1 MSVEYRALGRT
12 GVQVSQF
19 CLGTMMFGGKADK
32 AESLRIIDHAL
43 ERGVN
48 FIDTA
53 DVYTGNESERIVG
66 EGLSSGAR
74 RQETILAT
82 KFNFP
87 QGDDVNARGLSR
99 RHLIAA
105 CEASLQRLRTDW
117 IDLYQLH
124 RCNAD
129 VPIDETLRALDDLI
143 RSGKVRYIGCSMFP
157 GWQMVESLWVA
168 KELGLN
174 RFVSE
179 QPAYH
184 MLDRTVEREV
194 IPAAQSFGLA
204 VIPWGPLCGGLLTG
218 KYQRDKGDAD
228 GRWQEGKDNF
238 NRQATPLAWDV
249 IDLLRDMAGEK
260 GCSMSQLALAWVASQ
275 PGVTAPII
283 GPRTLEQVTDNL
295 GAVDVS
301 LDTADCE
308 RIDALVPPCSAAVR
322 YYDEA
327 MGADF
332 RPHASRSV
340 V

>member
-1 MSVEYRALGRT
+1 MEYRLFGRT
-12 GVQVSQF
+12 GVRVSQIG
-19 CLGTMMFGGKADK
+19 LGTMMFGGKTGRE
-32 AESLRIIDHAL
+32 ESIRMIDYAL
-43 ERGVN
+43 DQGVN

-53 DVYTGNESERIVG
+53 DVYAGGESERIVG
-66 EGLSSGAR
+66 EALADGR
-74 RQETILAT
+74 RRDRSVLAT
-82 KFNFP
+82 KFHFP
-87 QGDDVNARGLSR
+87 QGEDINARGLSR

-124 RCNAD
+124 RCSAD

-143 RSGKVRYIGCSMFP
+143 RAGKIRYVGSSMFP
-157 GWQMVESLWVA
+157 SWRMVESLWVA

-179 QPAYH
+179 QPAFH
-184 MLDRTVEREV
+184 LLDRTAEREV

-218 KYQRDKGDAD
+218 KYDRESGAAD
-228 GRWQEGKDNF
+228 GRWQAGRDNF
-238 NRQATPLAWDV
+238 NREATERAWDV
-249 IDLLRDMAGEK
+249 IDALREMASAK
-260 GCSMSQLALAWVASQ
+260 GCSVSQLALAWCGAQ

-283 GPRTLEQVTDNL
+283 GPRTFEQIEDNL
-295 GAVDVS
+295 GAVKVK
-301 LDTADCE
+301 LDPADQE
-308 RIDALVPPCSAAVR
+308 RLDALAPPRGAIVR

-327 MGADF
+327 AGVDF
-332 RPHASRSV
+332 RAHTHRSV